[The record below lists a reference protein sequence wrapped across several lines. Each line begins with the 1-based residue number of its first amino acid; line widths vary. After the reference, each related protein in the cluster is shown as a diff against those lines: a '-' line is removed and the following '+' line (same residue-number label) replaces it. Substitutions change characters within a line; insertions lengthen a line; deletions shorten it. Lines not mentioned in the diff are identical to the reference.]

1 MRRLSV
7 LPAALTAAAFAY
19 TNSAAAAAPEAPLAP
34 INTSLLQGN
43 PGAPI
48 SIDDVLLVPSASA
61 GQKGAAF
68 EWADGNH
75 VQAYVL
81 WDKFFAAAQYTPTS
95 SETLRLHFADD
106 SYDTVVSP
114 TAQTI
119 ASFGY
124 MTPGLGLGLSLAYR
138 DSSIE
143 DVQTNQDSKYYKFS
157 QVKLFASVS
166 NSAMDIYGSLVWAKP
181 TVNDWAAYEGDNGQ
195 YYLRT
200 DSVMLQLGARHA
212 PAAGAEGLAWNGN
225 VSLGYDYYRLSG
237 SDANKGEYTWLANV
251 FGQVGYVFF
260 VDGINFL
267 PGSDVYVDYANG
279 KSNPDYGFVVGVA
292 PNLAISVPL
301 FEHWTL
307 AGGAKYHVEQTL
319 IDGTAGKASSFA
331 DHGLITNTTGN
342 VGLRYARDR
351 WAVEAQ
357 VANSFLSNGPYIAS
371 GNQTTGMLASF
382 GFTVNLK

>member
-1 MRRLSV
+1 LRRLSV
-7 LPAALTAAAFAY
+7 LPAALTVAALAY
-19 TNSAAAAAPEAPLAP
+19 TNSSAAAAPEAPLAP

-43 PGAPI
+43 PAAPT

-75 VQAYVL
+75 AQAYVL
-81 WDKFFAAAQYTPTS
+81 WNKFFAAAQYIPT
-95 SETLRLHFADD
+95 TD
-106 SYDTVVSP
+106 SLVEYDTNGQKHAVSVP

-124 MTPGLGLGLSLAYR
+124 MTPGFGLGLSLAYR
-138 DSSIE
+138 DSSAE
-143 DVQTNQDSKYYKFS
+143 DVQTNQQSEYYKFS

-181 TVNDWAAYEGDNGQ
+181 SLNDWEAIDGDNGQ

-212 PAAGAEGLAWNGN
+212 PATGAEGLAWNGN
-225 VSLGYDYYRLSG
+225 VSLGYDYYRRSG
-237 SDANKGEYTWLANV
+237 SDSNKGVYTWLVKA
-251 FGQVGYVFF
+251 FGQVGYAFF
-260 VDGINFL
+260 VEDINFL
-267 PGSDVYVDYANG
+267 PGADVYVNYLNG
-279 KSNPDYGFVVGVA
+279 KADPDYNLTVGVA
-292 PNLAISVPL
+292 PNVAVSVPL

-307 AGGAKYHVEQTL
+307 KGGAKFYAEQTL
-319 IDGTAGKASSFA
+319 IDSYPGKASVFN
-331 DHGLITNTTGN
+331 DHGLIANTTGN

-351 WAVEAQ
+351 WAAEAG
-357 VANSFLSNGPYIAS
+357 VSNGFLNRGPNFVSGAS
-371 GNQTTGMLASF
+371 GDLLYSF